1 MSSNSRL
8 FTLKNTS
15 TIRLYITITFF
26 VASFIEIYAEYIKSI
41 SLQWYIKPALL
52 PILIILYL
60 FTSKKVSSL
69 YIIALLFNW
78 IANLFFISSEL
89 NIILMASLSFLL
101 YRIFIIIKIFKD
113 DNTLGV
119 MPITLGSIPF
129 MFLFLSLIN
138 IVYENI
144 NSGQFLLMLF
154 QTILMTLL
162 GGFSLA
168 KFIIKNDISSKML
181 LISSLFFGIN
191 LFILG
196 VKFYFFDY
204 VFLKPI
210 SMIFFI
216 LGHFIFYQYIIL
228 NEKDS
233 HFSD

>member
-15 TIRLYITITFF
+15 AIRLFFTITFF
-26 VASFIEIYAEYIKSI
+26 LASLIEIYAEYIKDI
-41 SLQWYIKPALL
+41 SLQWFVKPLLL

-69 YIIALLFNW
+69 YLVALFFNW
-78 IANLFFISSEL
+78 LANLLFISSEMNVAL
-89 NIILMASLSFLL
+89 IASVSFLMYRVFIIL
-101 YRIFIIIKIFKD
+101 KIFKD
-113 DNTLGV
+113 DKTLGII
-119 MPITLGSIPF
+119 PIVLGSIPF

-144 NSGQFLLMLF
+144 NIGQFLLMLF
-154 QTILMTLL
+154 QAMLMTLV

-168 KFIIKNDISSKML
+168 KFIIKNDLSSKML

-196 VKFYFFDY
+196 VKFYFFDF

-210 SMIFFI
+210 SMVFFV
-216 LGHFIFYQYIIL
+216 LGHFIFYQYIVL
-228 NEKDS
+228 NEKNS